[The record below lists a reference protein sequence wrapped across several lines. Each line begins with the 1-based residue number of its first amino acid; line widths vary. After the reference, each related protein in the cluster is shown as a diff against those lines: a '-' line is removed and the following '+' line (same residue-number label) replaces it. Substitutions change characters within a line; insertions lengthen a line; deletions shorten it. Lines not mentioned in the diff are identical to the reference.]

1 MSRQKS
7 TKQWLRKVDVILIST
22 KQDPKVMLSELA
34 DIYSQANITFEL
46 MISSG
51 TMTFLDFLFIGYRVI
66 ILK

>member
-22 KQDPKVMLSELA
+22 KQDLKVMLSELD

-51 TMTFLDFLFIGYRVI
+51 KMTFLDFLFIGYRVI
-66 ILK
+66 IWK